1 MAAATGTDLLTLR
14 ARPTLTERQSLI
26 IVGAAHFILLAAL
39 SLALRS
45 VTPPAPPAEA
55 DAVEIVSASE
65 ARTAAAPAPPPPASP
80 QAPVPPQVTPAPP
93 EPAVEPKP
101 EPKPP
106 VEKPLTIK
114 PDKPKPDKPK
124 PDKPKPEKAKPDRPT
139 VAKSAPTLLD
149 AEALSS
155 QLDKALPKSKS
166 KAKSLD
172 MAALSKSVDAAVPK
186 AGPRTAK
193 ATATTIVRGDP
204 RAAAAIAAAIRAQ
217 VTPCWNLPVG
227 AAQAGKVT
235 ALLHIDINRD
245 GSIAGRPAVVS
256 QTGVTA
262 GNADYARAFAE
273 TARRAVLRCAPLKLP
288 ADQYD
293 QWKAV
298 EINFDP
304 TSM

>member
-65 ARTAAAPAPPPPASP
+65 ARTAAAPAPP
-80 QAPVPPQVTPAPP
+80 

-106 VEKPLTIK
+106 VEQPLTIK

-193 ATATTIVRGDP
+193 ATATTTVRGDP